1 MKIAHWF
8 FFFFLTLPR
17 LWSQNLE
24 LYSNGGGVI
33 TSGTIQ
39 GSYSL
44 GEMLVSTE
52 SVTGYKITQGFQ
64 QALLFV
70 VGTKISFAKGNWKI
84 YPIPFQ
90 HEVFYAGEKAI
101 SKAQV
106 TVYSAAGRPV
116 FTEKR
121 DLEISGSWNLSGL
134 TAGWYLLRAEDDKG
148 EIIFQ
153 QVIIKQ

>member
-1 MKIAHWF
+1 MRLAHWVI
-8 FFFFLTLPR
+8 FFFLTFPH

-33 TSGTIQ
+33 STGTIQ

-84 YPIPFQ
+84 YPVPF
-90 HEVFYAGEKAI
+90 ESDLFFAGDKAA
-101 SKAQV
+101 SQVQV

-116 FTEKR
+116 FSEKK
-121 DLEISGSWNLSGL
+121 DLEMSGNWNLSGL
-134 TAGWYLLRAEDDKG
+134 TAGWYFLRAEDDKG